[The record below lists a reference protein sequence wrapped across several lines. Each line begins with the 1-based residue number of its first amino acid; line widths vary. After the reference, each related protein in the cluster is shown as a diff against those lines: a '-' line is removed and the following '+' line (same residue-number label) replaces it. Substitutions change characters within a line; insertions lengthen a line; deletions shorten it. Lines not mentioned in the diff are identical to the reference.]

1 MAATGDLKAYC
12 RDLVVYIL
20 NIIYYYLNKYDATIC
35 LLSFTSVNLD
45 FGM

>member
-20 NIIYYYLNKYDATIC
+20 NIIYYYLNKYDATIYYFFSC
-35 LLSFTSVNLD
+35 HLLRLI
-45 FGM
+45 